1 MKFIKIFGAL
11 ILLQCLFWIGS
22 HIYFS
27 ANKSDVLLVVD
38 TSFSM
43 KPNFPSVKTW
53 IEDYESSAR
62 YKNITI
68 GTDKA
73 SLGPLPELAS
83 KDVIFRTSFG
93 KLNDANL
100 KRLYSHVKAD
110 KKILLSDGSQE
121 PNGWDVV
128 AF

>member
-11 ILLQCLFWIGS
+11 ILLQCLLWIGS
-22 HIYFS
+22 HIYFTT
-27 ANKSDVLLVVD
+27 NKSDVLLVVD

-43 KPNFPSVKTW
+43 KPNFPSVKNW
-53 IEDYESSAR
+53 IEDYEGSAR
-62 YKNITI
+62 YKDVTI

-93 KLNDANL
+93 KLNEANL

-110 KKILLSDGSQE
+110 EKILLSDGSLE
-121 PNGWDVV
+121 PSGWDVV

>member
-1 MKFIKIFGAL
+1 MNFLKIFGAL
-11 ILLQCLFWIGS
+11 ILLQCTLWIGS
-22 HIYFS
+22 HLYFS
-27 ANKSDVLLVVD
+27 NNKSEVLLVVD

-53 IEDYESSAR
+53 IENYETSAR
-62 YKNITI
+62 YKNISI

-73 SLGPLPELAS
+73 SLGKLEDLPS

-93 KLNDANL
+93 KLNEANL
-100 KRLYSHVKAD
+100 KRLYSNVSAD
-110 KKILLSDGSQE
+110 HKILLSDGSLE
-121 PNGWDVV
+121 PGGWNSV